1 MATTAAV
8 RRLQAVAR
16 HASAEAPAL
25 DGLGATVTLRSGR
38 TMPLFGLGVFQMS
51 HPFDDRPDE
60 AGECAKAT
68 AAAIGLGYRLI
79 DTAQGYGNEDE
90 VGQALRQA
98 GPAADDV
105 FLVTKLHHT
114 THGRDQVHAQLRESL
129 EKLGRSSVD
138 LYLIHN
144 PKGGMLLETWA
155 AMLEAKRQGLA
166 LSVGVSNFGLEQMEA
181 LASSGL
187 ELPEVNQIELH
198 PWLAQPE
205 LVAFC
210 QRHQI
215 QVMGYRQMVSASAWP
230 WRTRHLRSAGWR
242 WCSASRSGTARP
254 RRRSPSSGPL
264 NSAASPSPRQS
275 RQVG

>member
-25 DGLGATVTLRSGR
+25 DGLDATVTLRSGR

-166 LSVGVSNFGLEQMEA
+166 LSVGTPTPL
-181 LASSGL
+181 
-187 ELPEVNQIELH
+187 LP
-198 PWLAQPE
+198 PPCFSR
-205 LVAFC
+205 AF
-210 QRHQI
+210 
-215 QVMGYRQMVSASAWP
+215 
-230 WRTRHLRSAGWR
+230 
-242 WCSASRSGTARP
+242 
-254 RRRSPSSGPL
+254 
-264 NSAASPSPRQS
+264 
-275 RQVG
+275 